1 MAKDSDFLA
10 NLTDFLY
17 PHHRYYGQFK
27 PEYLVFNPHS
37 ADVTQIIDI
46 FEKFQPG
53 KFYLPNFSG

>member
-1 MAKDSDFLA
+1 VPQTEMMKTRTRLHSAIDFCGGFDL
-10 NLTDFLY
+10 
-17 PHHRYYGQFK
+17 
-27 PEYLVFNPHS
+27 NPHS

>member
-1 MAKDSDFLA
+1 MNNNGS
-10 NLTDFLY
+10 
-17 PHHRYYGQFK
+17 YY
-27 PEYLVFNPHS
+27 PHS